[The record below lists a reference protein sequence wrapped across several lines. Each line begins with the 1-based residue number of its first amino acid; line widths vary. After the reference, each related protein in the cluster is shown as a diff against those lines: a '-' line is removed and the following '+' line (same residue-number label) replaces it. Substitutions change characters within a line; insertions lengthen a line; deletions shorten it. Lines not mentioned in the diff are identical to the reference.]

1 MFFVLGEDA
10 LWFRFIKIA
19 NNLVLKLW
27 SAFQVCWD
35 GTIYDMQNICCMC
48 IEKVIM
54 TIWGHKNKWN
64 KITKDLQNRRQC
76 SYARHV
82 AYWKQLWK
90 QSQTECMCHMYT
102 PITKHTLSYS
112 LLVCVC
118 VSLSLFPH
126 VWWSTQ
132 CWGATFSERD
142 CTDVN
147 DILLVLSATSY
158 TSPWEGT
165 GSIDRRAV
173 AKSWTGFLQSGSQ
186 ALATMLARKYSSKHL
201 RVCSDTLEIKKKK
214 TCRESLFDHIFILQL
229 WAEFV

>member
-1 MFFVLGEDA
+1 MVPFMTCKTSVA
-10 LWFRFIKIA
+10 CASR
-19 NNLVLKLW
+19 
-27 SAFQVCWD
+27 
-35 GTIYDMQNICCMC
+35 
-48 IEKVIM
+48 KVIM

-173 AKSWTGFLQSGSQ
+173 AKSWTGFLQSGLIQ
-186 ALATMLARKYSSKHL
+186 ILIKTFEGLFGYTRNQ
-201 RVCSDTLEIKKKK
+201 KKKK
-214 TCRESLFDHIFILQL
+214 KHAVKVCSITSLFSSCEQNSCKLQL
-229 WAEFV
+229 D